1 VIKKV
6 DLQTRLLLTYL
17 LILIVGASSFVT
29 INKISSP
36 RYFVIL
42 LERLEGIGFR
52 LRYAR
57 TELIDGFVIA
67 SDQGAAW
74 ALLAGGATAGGLS
87 YWVSKR
93 ITQPLIKMERI
104 TRKFAA
110 GHFDERMP
118 NSAIPELN
126 QLCISFNRMAASLE
140 EVEKQRQELIGDLT
154 HELRTPL
161 TVIHGYLEELAD
173 GEIESSPEIYQRLI
187 RVTSRLERLVN
198 DLQELSQAE
207 VGSLSVKLQPMKLRP
222 LLEGLLHRFS
232 EQLLEEGPSL
242 QLESPPSLPDV
253 LADPDRVEQVLVNL
267 LGNAIRYTDQGTITL
282 RAWPEPQKLWIAV
295 TDTGQGIA
303 PEDLPFI
310 FERFW
315 RSALARSRYPGGT
328 GLGLAIAQRLV
339 QLQGG
344 QIEVKSQLGQGS
356 TFRFFLPLA

>member
-6 DLQTRLLLTYL
+6 DLQTRLLFTYL

-42 LERLEGIGFR
+42 LERLEGVGFR

-57 TELIDGFVIA
+57 TELVDGFVIA

-74 ALLAGGATAGGLS
+74 SLLAGGAAAGGLS

-93 ITQPLIKMERI
+93 ITQPLLKMERI

-118 NSAIPELN
+118 ISTIPELN

-207 VGSLSVKLQPMKLRP
+207 AGSLSIKLQPMKLRP
-222 LLEGLLHRFS
+222 LLEALVHRFS
-232 EQLLEEGPSL
+232 EQLLEEGPSFR
-242 QLESPPSLPDV
+242 LELPPSLPDV

-282 RAWPEPQKLWIAV
+282 RAWSEPPKLWIAV
-295 TDTGQGIA
+295 EDTGQGIA

-315 RSALARSRYPGGT
+315 RAAPARSRHPGGT
-328 GLGLAIAQRLV
+328 GIGLAIARRLV

-344 QIEVKSQLGQGS
+344 EIEVKSQLGHGS
-356 TFRFFLPLA
+356 TFRFFLLLA